1 MKLATYRDGSRDGQ
15 LVVVSRDGTQAHF
28 ATGIATRLQQVLD
41 DWNFL
46 SPQLEDLYLA
56 LNQGKARHAFAFE
69 SRRCLA
75 PLPRTYQWVYED
87 GSGGL
92 RHGGGDVFLGPADAA
107 RFTDDA
113 QQIDGCAGF
122 AAFTGDLAA
131 GAAPEQALECIRLLT
146 LAVRWTAG
154 DPGNKALETT
164 AAADPPAAFAAI
176 AVTPDELGSAW
187 SSGRVQLRLRIA
199 VAGRTAAGIDA
210 AAVGAPFAELISK
223 LARTR
228 PLCAGS
234 VVASG
239 LARSGGFAA
248 LATESS
254 AVAVESA
261 TAQAPGLDFGDTV
274 LVEAHGADGAN
285 VFGAIEQR
293 IGRWSEPVVPD

>member
-15 LVVVSRDGTQAHF
+15 LVVVSRDHAQAHF

-41 DWNFL
+41 DWNFI
-46 SPQLEDLYLA
+46 SPQLEDLYQA

-69 SRRCLA
+69 SHRCLA

-92 RHGGGDVFLGPADAA
+92 RHGGGDVFLGPGDVA

-113 QQIDGCAGF
+113 LQIDGCAGF
-122 AAFTGDLAA
+122 AAFTGDLGA
-131 GAAPEQALECIRLLT
+131 GATPEQALECIRLLT

-154 DPGNKALETT
+154 DPGSKLPEAGT
-164 AAADPPAAFAAI
+164 AAIDPPAAFAAV

-187 SSGRVQLRLRIA
+187 TSGRVQLKLRIA

-210 AAVGAPFAELISK
+210 AAVGAAFGDLISK

-254 AVAVESA
+254 ATAEESA
-261 TAQAPGLDFGDTV
+261 TARAVGLDFGDTV
-274 LVEAHGADGAN
+274 RVEAHSADGTN

-293 IGRWSEPVVPD
+293 IGGWSEPAPV